1 MKKPKTKEIEGS
13 LLPISKWL
21 DSYGDQLGDG
31 ERQYI
36 GIETGDKAID
46 EAFSGLHGVIVLGG
60 EAGGGKTTIATHFAR
75 RVAEKGTPVLFYS
88 LEMPREDILNK
99 LLSSL
104 SEVGY
109 SDIVLRGRSAFKGEG
124 DGKLNKQKAD
134 RIVKGKRELEKFTDY
149 IYIRTGSAQ
158 EQVTFEQLEKDIR
171 QLKEQHKTGNVF
183 VVIDHLQMFTPRK
196 PSKEIR
202 DTIDKEQDI
211 IDNFVKAKKDT
222 GACFLL
228 ISQQNKAGY
237 NEVNPRSIKGTVDNL
252 YKPDIVMIIKSA
264 GEKKIGE
271 DGVEN
276 IFSDIAEDTTG
287 DPMKLVIIKNRYG
300 RQKAIGFMV
309 KMEYSQ
315 IIFDNSEG

>member
-1 MKKPKTKEIEGS
+1 MKMKKPKTKEIEGS

-46 EAFSGLHGVIVLGG
+46 NTFSGLHGVIVLAGK
-60 EAGGGKTTIATHFAR
+60 AGGGKTTIATHFAR
-75 RVAEKGTPVLFYS
+75 RVAEKETPVLFYS

-104 SEVGY
+104 SKVGY

-124 DGKLNKQKAD
+124 DGKLDEQKTD
-134 RIVKGKRELEKFTDY
+134 RIVKGRQELEKFASY
-149 IYIRTGSAQ
+149 IYIRTGAGG
-158 EQVTFEQLEKDIR
+158 EQVTFEQLEMDIQ
-171 QLKEQHKTGNVF
+171 QLKKQHKTENVF
-183 VVIDHLQMFTPRK
+183 VVVDHLQMFTPRK

-237 NEVNPRSIKGTVDNL
+237 DKESPTSVKGTVDNL
-252 YKPDIVMIIKSA
+252 YKPDIILVAKRAQESEADKVFGVFGDSVAGDEMELII
-264 GEKKIGE
+264 
-271 DGVEN
+271 N
-276 IFSDIAEDTTG
+276 
-287 DPMKLVIIKNRYG
+287 KNRYG
-300 RQKAIGFMV
+300 KTGMVGFRA

-315 IIFDNSEG
+315 IIFDDSEG